1 MKLYIA
7 NTTKQRHIFTFRQLE
22 TGRLR
27 QIPIEHGSQM
37 QVLDG
42 STEEV
47 EAVIQHHQVY
57 GLVDSTKIDQ
67 SQAFVGL
74 CYSINKPVSASVIE
88 KTIRDNDGHLT
99 RGAHNRRQASVAAL
113 DNTLRESGIGYEGD
127 MEFSAE
133 QAKGAMTILTIR
145 PSTKKLSRRK
155 PGARRNDHQSV
166 GIYRI
171 RSI

>member
-1 MKLYIA
+1 MKLFIA
-7 NTTKQRHIFTFRQLE
+7 NTTKQRNIFTFRTLE

-37 QVLDG
+37 MVLDG

-67 SQAFVGL
+67 SKAFVGL
-74 CYSINKPVSASVIE
+74 CYSVNKPVSSAVIE
-88 KTIRDNDGHLT
+88 KTIRDNDVHLT
-99 RGAHNRRQASVAAL
+99 RNAHNRRQASVAAL
-113 DNTLRESGIGYEGD
+113 DSTLRESGTGYTGE

-133 QAKGAMTILTIR
+133 QAKGRDDNDDSPTVSETIVTEKR
-145 PSTKKLSRRK
+145 GSKK
-155 PGARRNDHQSV
+155 
-166 GIYRI
+166 
-171 RSI
+171 

>member
-47 EAVIQHHQVY
+47 GSGYSSIIRFTAR
-57 GLVDSTKIDQ
+57 STQPK
-67 SQAFVGL
+67 
-74 CYSINKPVSASVIE
+74 SIRA
-88 KTIRDNDGHLT
+88 GHLSACVT
-99 RGAHNRRQASVAAL
+99 ASTNPFPPAL
-113 DNTLRESGIGYEGD
+113 VENH
-127 MEFSAE
+127 
-133 QAKGAMTILTIR
+133 
-145 PSTKKLSRRK
+145 SR
-155 PGARRNDHQSV
+155 
-166 GIYRI
+166 
-171 RSI
+171 

>member
-7 NTTKQRHIFTFRQLE
+7 NTTKQRHIFTFRTLE

-37 QVLDG
+37 MVLDG
-42 STEEV
+42 STDEV
-47 EAVIQHHQVY
+47 EAIIQHHQVY

-67 SQAFVGL
+67 SQSFVGL

-99 RGAHNRRQASVAAL
+99 RGAHTLRQASLMAL
-113 DNTLRESGIGYEGD
+113 DNSLRDSGTGYDGD
-127 MEFSAE
+127 LEFSVE
-133 QAKGAMTILTIR
+133 QTKGREDNDDTPTVSETIAT
-145 PSTKKLSRRK
+145 PKSGSKKK
-155 PGARRNDHQSV
+155 
-166 GIYRI
+166 
-171 RSI
+171 